1 MSSSE
6 GEATAPVEL
15 KKRTRDRRQRR
26 TNCKPKKL
34 LQSNDKIAWSANC
47 GSVSSSDESNRI
59 RWRPRR
65 SGKKLKEAYHW
76 QWLQHVY
83 CAQFLAL
90 DCEMVGVGEGG
101 TRSALARV
109 TIVNWNEETIYD
121 RLVRPTEPVTDY
133 RTFVSGITKDDLSD
147 ERNHGTA
154 TTRPALIDLKTCRAQ
169 VLQLIQDKILI
180 GHALEN
186 DLTALQIE
194 HPWQWIRD
202 TAQYEPFMKQRA
214 HTNSTDSNGTLW
226 PRKLKDLSWHH
237 LQSKIQRPG
246 QPHSAWED
254 AVAALRLYKHVQV
267 AWEKVMDYK
276 IRQAAV
282 MESARTERNSLGAI
296 ATAVPP
302 VLVPIK
308 AIQA

>member
-1 MSSSE
+1 MSE
-6 GEATAPVEL
+6 EEAIALVEL
-15 KKRTRDRRQRR
+15 KKRTRDRRR
-26 TNCKPKKL
+26 NKPKKL
-34 LQSNDKIAWSANC
+34 PSNDKFARSANC
-47 GSVSSSDESNRI
+47 GNVSESSSDESNRS
-59 RWRPRR
+59 RWHPRR
-65 SGKKLKEAYHW
+65 SGKKLKDTYHW

-133 RTFVSGITKDDLSD
+133 RTFVSGITKDDLS
-147 ERNHGTA
+147 EELTNNGTA

-169 VLQLIQDKILI
+169 VLELIQDKILI

-186 DLTALQIE
+186 DLAALQIE

-202 TAQYEPFMKQRA
+202 TAQYEPFMKQRV
-214 HTNSTDSNGTLW
+214 HTNSTGTTGTLW
-226 PRKLKDLSWHH
+226 PRKLKDLTWHH
-237 LQSKIQRPG
+237 LQTKIQRPG

-254 AVAALRLYKHVQV
+254 AVAALRLYKLVQV

-276 IRQAAV
+276 IRQATM
-282 MESARTERNSLGAI
+282 MESSLKERRSLD
-296 ATAVPP
+296 TAVTTEP
-302 VLVPIK
+302 VLVPME